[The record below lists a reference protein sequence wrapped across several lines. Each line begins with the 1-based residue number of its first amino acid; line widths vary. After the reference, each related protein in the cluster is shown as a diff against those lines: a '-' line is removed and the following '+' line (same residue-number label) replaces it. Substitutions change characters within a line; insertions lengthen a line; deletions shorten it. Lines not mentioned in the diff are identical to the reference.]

1 MKKTLY
7 LENSAG
13 SSRRGDWAKDLDV
26 EGVERV
32 VVGLGP
38 GSFAGIRSAL
48 AFAHGLSLGGG
59 CEVLGLVSA
68 AALVRDHEGPLAV
81 VGDARQGKFWI
92 ALFDGAK
99 LVREVFQVEKDMLGK
114 SVPRLAKVYSPD
126 DKRIGD
132 ILKETFGDMYAGERL
147 PTGEGLR
154 RYVERSGEGV
164 LVKDPRPI
172 YLNPAVR
179 N

>member
-1 MKKTLY
+1 
-7 LENSAG
+7 
-13 SSRRGDWAKDLDV
+13 
-26 EGVERV
+26 
-32 VVGLGP
+32 
-38 GSFAGIRSAL
+38 
-48 AFAHGLSLGGG
+48 
-59 CEVLGLVSA
+59 
-68 AALVRDHEGPLAV
+68 
-81 VGDARQGKFWI
+81 
-92 ALFDGAK
+92 
-99 LVREVFQVEKDMLGK
+99 
-114 SVPRLAKVYSPD
+114 LAKVYSPD